1 MNRSQEHA
9 LIWLFLMPLS
19 VAICGGLLVGLVYV
33 EGPSLRRTLLFSLF
47 AVWTGLFWLWIL
59 LQQKMRRK
67 KKVTF
72 DERDEIIHKKA
83 ALAGYVGVWLY
94 FVTACVVPWWI
105 VGPRGTVSANIL
117 PIILIGGIIAFSIV
131 QSLAVLIQYGWS
143 GKNSEKLDQDGI
155 LEPHYSKG

>member
-1 MNRSQEHA
+1 MNKSQEEA
-9 LIWLFLMPLS
+9 LLWLFLMPLS
-19 VAICGGLLVGLVYV
+19 AAIGGGLLVGLVYV

-47 AVWTGLFWLWIL
+47 AVWTGLFWLWVL

-83 ALAGYVGVWLY
+83 ALIGYIGVWLY

-105 VGPRGTVSANIL
+105 VGPQGKISSNIL
-117 PIILIGGIIAFSIV
+117 PIILIGAIIAFSIV
-131 QSLAVLIQYGWS
+131 QSLAILIQYGWS
-143 GKNSEKLDQDGI
+143 GEGEKL
-155 LEPHYSKG
+155 

>member
-9 LIWLFLMPLS
+9 LVWLFLMPLS
-19 VAICGGLLVGLVYV
+19 AAIGGGLLIGLIYV
-33 EGPSLRRTLLFSLF
+33 EGPSLRRTLIFALF

-67 KKVTF
+67 NKVTF

-94 FVTACVVPWWI
+94 FVTACVIPWWL
-105 VGPRGTVSANIL
+105 VGPKGTVSANIL
-117 PIILIGGIIAFSIV
+117 PIILIGGIIAFSVV
-131 QSLAVLIQYGWS
+131 QSLAILIQYGR
-143 GKNSEKLDQDGI
+143 SEKNGENLTQKI
-155 LEPHYSKG
+155 E